1 MDLKKYFLTVTAGV
15 TVTLYHIEQAKEGER
30 SVGPNER
37 RRQLIKVLFRR
48 ERDTMDNLAAE
59 FGVSRR
65 TILRDLEV
73 LSLEYPIVTKMGR
86 YGGGVS
92 IAFESIRKA
101 KRLSSDQTDL
111 LFRLLPTLA
120 GKDRQIL
127 QTILDDFT

>member
-1 MDLKKYFLTVTAGV
+1 M
-15 TVTLYHIEQAKEGER
+15 
-30 SVGPNER
+30 GPNER

-86 YGGGVS
+86 YGGGFS

-101 KRLSSDQTDL
+101 KRLSSDQTEL

>member
-1 MDLKKYFLTVTAGV
+1 M
-15 TVTLYHIEQAKEGER
+15 
-30 SVGPNER
+30 GPNER
-37 RRQLIKVLFRR
+37 RRHLIKVLFRR

-101 KRLSSDQTDL
+101 KRLSSDQTEL